1 MSGKKLFLIA
11 FSFVL
16 IGAGCAKAAPPS
28 PALSATAEAAYMLTA
43 LNGNTA
49 YDRAPVP
56 TQFGCEDRL
65 MLQRVTVPRSSRP
78 ALETNL
84 NTMFAVRD
92 ADAEKLGLHTPFGAQ
107 DIRATVTQEDG
118 KTVVDISPQPVSAGT
133 CADPRIKKMIEE
145 TIKLSTT
152 DAVEIRVEGSA
163 KTWRCMGDM
172 SGLCR

>member
-1 MSGKKLFLIA
+1 MSGKKLSFIA
-11 FSFVL
+11 LSFVL
-16 IGAGCAKAAPPS
+16 IGAGCAKGPPPPPTPS
-28 PALSATAEAAYMLTA
+28 TTAEAAYVLTA

-49 YDRAPVP
+49 YDRAPVQ

-65 MLQRVTVPRSSRP
+65 TLQRVVVPRSSRP

-84 NTMFAVRD
+84 NAMFAVRD

-107 DIRATVTQEDG
+107 NIRASVTQEDG
-118 KTVVDISPQPVSAGT
+118 KTIVDISPQPISAGT

-145 TIKLSTT
+145 TIKLSTIEE
-152 DAVEIRVEGSA
+152 VEVRVEGSA
-163 KTWRCMGDM
+163 KTWRCLGDM